1 MGQSNTGCYTYSVR
15 LLQGDIVLHNS
26 MYWGLGV
33 VRGWAFYSTCIY
45 FVRGWDTTCIENC
58 TLRKAASLYHP
69 CGPEIFCAEFIWSL
83 KYFAKL
89 DVCWSVLVLGI
100 WYGIGSSA
108 MEATQKMVPVD
119 DHQMVVT
126 VMSAPQC
133 NVTDVHK
140 F

>member
-1 MGQSNTGCYTYSVR
+1 MGI
-15 LLQGDIVLHNS
+15 LLYL
-26 MYWGLGV
+26 YLLCKGV
-33 VRGWAFYSTCIY
+33 DR
-45 FVRGWDTTCIENC
+45 WDTTCIENC

-69 CGPEIFCAEFIWSL
+69 CGPEIFCAEFIWSI

-89 DVCWSVLVLGI
+89 DVCWSVLVLGL

-126 VMSAPQC
+126 VMSSAPQC